1 MNEFIWLIAGIVAAL
16 AIGLSIGIGIS
27 VMQHNR
33 DMRRIGQ

>member
-1 MNEFIWLIAGIVAAL
+1 MGEFIWLIIGIFASL
-16 AIGLSIGIGIS
+16 IIGLSIGIGIS